1 MSCIVKSYNKRNN
14 TYYVYESTSYWDA
27 STKKPRNHRRLI
39 GKIDPIS
46 GEVVPTGKRGRPRKK
61 VDTELISTPSSTEA
75 QPGNVS
81 CDIARLNTAL
91 ELSEKRNASQEAQ
104 IKSLEGEVR
113 RLSYQFKTLAP
124 YLDSIEKSL
133 ASVREI
139 IKATDLPL

>member
-27 STKKPRNHRRLI
+27 STKTPRNHRRLI

-46 GEVVPTGKRGRPRKK
+46 GEVVPTGKRGRPRKNAGAEP
-61 VDTELISTPSSTEA
+61 VSPPPITESQSD
-75 QPGNVS
+75 NVS
-81 CDIARLNTAL
+81 CDIARLNAAL
-91 ELSEKRNASQEAQ
+91 EISEKRNASQEAQ
-104 IKSLEGEVR
+104 IKSLDGEVR
-113 RLSYQFKTLAP
+113 RLSYQLKTLAP

-133 ASVREI
+133 ANVREI